1 MFVLCLENF
10 QIINTYHHNH
20 YHKICIIF
28 CLVKTCW
35 TKVENSLNPTY
46 KIRAGHA
53 SITMES
59 HQQHNDNNN
68 NEEDVIK
75 EGGEGVTGTRPSL
88 LVFGGGDNNGDFY
101 NDIASIDL

>member
-68 NEEDVIK
+68 NEDVIK